1 MDRDE
6 RENVLTA
13 ASRKRLLD
21 TLARI
26 LRILRIHEKEKKRE
40 NNAIRLTWLRVSSL
54 LRDGHRN
61 ERHTTS
67 ALPPDPLT
75 RSTPFRVKIVC
86 LVLVVRR
93 RRRSSIRAH
102 HSRGGKHDFNEGE
115 SVLSREKS
123 KRRQE
128 FSRLSRGSHETR
140 KQSMRK
146 GGKFFVFW
154 LPRFNTFSP
163 KFLDKKK
170 QETQKERRRPTKWR
184 ERERE
189 ILLIL
194 LVGVF
199 SFVGRMFLSFLFR
212 ESCLFFDVVCSRAAL
227 RVQKRVVY

>member
-1 MDRDE
+1 MCQFYPNLFPPEVDRDE

-67 ALPPDPLT
+67 ALPPDPLK
-75 RSTPFRVKIVC
+75 RSKPFRVVKIVC

-93 RRRSSIRAH
+93 RRRRGGAHHH

-128 FSRLSRGSHETR
+128 FSLSRARESRRESTNV
-140 KQSMRK
+140 RK

-189 ILLIL
+189 R
-194 LVGVF
+194 F
-199 SFVGRMFLSFLFR
+199 
-212 ESCLFFDVVCSRAAL
+212 C
-227 RVQKRVVY
+227 

>member
-1 MDRDE
+1 MCQFYPNLFPPEVDRDE

-21 TLARI
+21 TIART

-67 ALPPDPLT
+67 ALPPDPLK
-75 RSTPFRVKIVC
+75 RNTPFRVVKIVC

-93 RRRSSIRAH
+93 LCRRRGGAHHH

-123 KRRQE
+123 TLSRQE
-128 FSRLSRGSHETR
+128 FSLSVSGLEKADEKAINEER
-140 KQSMRK
+140 KQI
-146 GGKFFVFW
+146 FCF
-154 LPRFNTFSP
+154 LAATFQH
-163 KFLDKKK
+163 KILA
-170 QETQKERRRPTKWR
+170 
-184 ERERE
+184 E
-189 ILLIL
+189 IF
-194 LVGVF
+194 G
-199 SFVGRMFLSFLFR
+199 
-212 ESCLFFDVVCSRAAL
+212 
-227 RVQKRVVY
+227 

>member
-1 MDRDE
+1 MCQFYPNLFPPEVDRDE
-6 RENVLTA
+6 RENVLAA

-21 TLARI
+21 TIART
-26 LRILRIHEKEKKRE
+26 LRILRIHEKERKRE

-86 LVLVVRR
+86 LVLLVRR
-93 RRRSSIRAH
+93 RRRRGGAHH

-115 SVLSREKS
+115 SVLSRES
-123 KRRQE
+123 KLSRQE
-128 FSRLSRGSHETR
+128 FSLSRGSHKTR

-146 GGKFFVFW
+146 GAKFFVFW

-170 QETQKERRRPTKWR
+170 LLTQKERRRPTKWR

-189 ILLIL
+189 R
-194 LVGVF
+194 F
-199 SFVGRMFLSFLFR
+199 
-212 ESCLFFDVVCSRAAL
+212 C
-227 RVQKRVVY
+227 